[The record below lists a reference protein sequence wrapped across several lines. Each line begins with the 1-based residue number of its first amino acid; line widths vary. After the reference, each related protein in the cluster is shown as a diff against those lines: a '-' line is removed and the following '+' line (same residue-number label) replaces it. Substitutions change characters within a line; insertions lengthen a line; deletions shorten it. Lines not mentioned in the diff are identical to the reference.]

1 VYRLLLLFFRGN
13 FKEFKTNLNYAINKR
28 LNKYRVIKIFK
39 SLSKKLISDQKDY
52 RLIVYKNFDY
62 NYSKFRE
69 IFKKYGSNK
78 GGEWT
83 QRNNIIRHFYA
94 DLYEDILANKDIKN
108 LLEIGI
114 GLGSEAPG
122 SSLKSWK
129 ELYPNANIYGAD
141 INKKVLFEEDRIK
154 TFYTNQ
160 LSEPD
165 LINFKK
171 RINQI
176 KFEVII
182 DDGLHTYEANIK
194 TFEILYDLL
203 EKDGYYFIEDI
214 IYPNLKK
221 YINYFD
227 NKYNFKVIEMLNV
240 NEPWG
245 NCMVIIRK

>member
-1 VYRLLLLFFRGN
+1 MSRLLLLFFCGN

-28 LNKYRVIKIFK
+28 LNKYRVIKIFE
-39 SLSKKLISDQKDY
+39 SLSKKLILYQKDY

-69 IFKKYGSNK
+69 IFKKHGSNK

-129 ELYPNANIYGAD
+129 ELFPNANIYGAD
-141 INKKVLFEEDRIK
+141 INKSVLFEEDRIK

-160 LSEPD
+160 LSKPD
-165 LINFKK
+165 LIDFKK
-171 RINQI
+171 
-176 KFEVII
+176 K
-182 DDGLHTYEANIK
+182 
-194 TFEILYDLL
+194 
-203 EKDGYYFIEDI
+203 
-214 IYPNLKK
+214 
-221 YINYFD
+221 
-227 NKYNFKVIEMLNV
+227 
-240 NEPWG
+240 
-245 NCMVIIRK
+245 